1 MLANFLVKA
10 ILNIRNFWRC
20 QGNPIWIGNIWA
32 ETKTIQNLGCGH
44 YILDMKP
51 YPDIGIILFQSSHK
65 DPGFH
70 GSCHWMSFVG
80 FSSQC
85 AQIFHFQ
92 ESVRFLFEFT
102 RFKDSPIHRRD
113 RNQLISFGG
122 SLSFNSVIKKVGTS
136 SSLYVGTR
144 DLRDLTFMEWGN
156 IISSLPLIW
165 HVSFLQVDP
174 MTGVS
179 FFFKSMWFSYLW

>member
-1 MLANFLVKA
+1 MN
-10 ILNIRNFWRC
+10 REHMSRD
-20 QGNPIWIGNIWA
+20 
-32 ETKTIQNLGCGH
+32 QNLGYGH
-44 YILDMKP
+44 CILDMKS
-51 YPDIGIILFQSSHK
+51 YPDIGIILFQSSHKDPERWTHQDSIWFMSFVGLVHLLLICSSRIGIILFQSLHK

-92 ESVRFLFEFT
+92 KSVCFLFNLLDLKIPQYIGEIEI
-102 RFKDSPIHRRD
+102 S
-113 RNQLISFGG
+113 ISFGG

-144 DLRDLTFMEWGN
+144 DLRDLTFME
-156 IISSLPLIW
+156 
-165 HVSFLQVDP
+165 
-174 MTGVS
+174 
-179 FFFKSMWFSYLW
+179 